1 MTKFTYQADQ
11 CRSVHDKY
19 TFQAGQCRSL
29 HASAGQR
36 RSVQNSAGQATDFY
50 FIFNSSGPFSRLRLD
65 PIIIYGFDPFRN
77 FLNRNQNYNDKSI
90 VQYENIV
97 VMRFPKM
104 IIKQCVMLF
113 SFRCLQKTMT

>member
-36 RSVQNSAGQATDFY
+36 RSVQNSAGQATDLN
-50 FIFNSSGPFSRLRLD
+50 FIFNSSGPFSRIPSD
-65 PIIIYGFDPFRN
+65 PIIISY
-77 FLNRNQNYNDKSI
+77 LLTES
-90 VQYENIV
+90 
-97 VMRFPKM
+97 KM
-104 IIKQCVMLF
+104 IMI
-113 SFRCLQKTMT
+113 KTMYEIYSCHVFFKKRS